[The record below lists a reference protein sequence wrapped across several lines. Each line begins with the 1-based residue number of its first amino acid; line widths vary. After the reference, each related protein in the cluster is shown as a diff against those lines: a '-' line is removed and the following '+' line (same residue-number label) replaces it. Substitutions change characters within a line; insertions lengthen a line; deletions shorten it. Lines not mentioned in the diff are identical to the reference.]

1 MKSLSFLHKMM
12 ARAVALEGMD
22 NIKLREMSGYSEVH
36 VSRIMNDKLFIEEVK
51 RLAEKVEEHELKKKK
66 ESLSVLYDNL
76 TALMTEQ
83 VNIGLKGEAD
93 SVRSQAI
100 DRLMSYVF
108 KKKDMESDV
117 GKRVEYIA
125 VQLSEDIGELEAD
138 PDINPSAN
146 ENIIEFKEAVNDDVQ

>member
-93 SVRSQAI
+93 SVRSHAI
-100 DRLMSYVF
+100 DRLM
-108 KKKDMESDV
+108 
-117 GKRVEYIA
+117 
-125 VQLSEDIGELEAD
+125 
-138 PDINPSAN
+138 
-146 ENIIEFKEAVNDDVQ
+146 